1 MSRQPE
7 ILPDTFVI
15 EDPETLKVLAD
26 VQRLAV
32 LLQLAD
38 GPRTVKEIAA
48 ALGVPVTRLYYHVRK
63 LESHGLV
70 RVASRR
76 MVSGIEERTY
86 EATAENWTLA
96 PELFAAAPSTGLVK
110 AMFDMTA
117 AELAVVMERGDA
129 DIGTLSLT
137 RFWLTDE
144 QVEDVRQRLG
154 EIMLEYQHQSEG
166 ASEYHGMLTFFRR
179 P

>member
-1 MSRQPE
+1 M
-7 ILPDTFVI
+7 LPDTFVI
-15 EDPETLKVLAD
+15 SDPETLKVLAD

-63 LESHGLV
+63 LESHGLIKV
-70 RVASRR
+70 HKRR

-86 EATAENWTLA
+86 AATAENWTLA
-96 PELFAAAPSTGLVK
+96 PELFAPAPNTGLVK

-117 AELAVVMERGDA
+117 AELSVVMARGPD
-129 DIGTLSLT
+129 DLGTIVMT
-137 RFWLTDE
+137 RLWLNDE
-144 QVEDVRQRLG
+144 QVEDVKQRLG
-154 EIMLEYQHQSEG
+154 KIMEDYQHPTDG